1 MNTALVKGLRLGSLT
16 NPTVVALSEFKGRRL
31 LDIRKFFFE
40 ETAST
45 LKPTKKGISLNA
57 ALVREIREL
66 LNTNWDAIEEW
77 LTSGDETAC
86 ESVERAMAQRSC
98 ALESE
103 STKARPH
110 KVKKS
115 STKGAE
121 FFSVESVGGI
131 DELTL
136 NEKHPFFNLPNG
148 STTNAADS
156 AQPLNLLLISY
167 YRAKLRF
174 NGQIETEAEQFF
186 ELFEHEWGLLL
197 KNYCENSPLPK
208 DV

>member
-1 MNTALVKGLRLGSLT
+1 MRAALEKGLRLGSPT

-40 ETAST
+40 ENEST

-57 ALVREIREL
+57 AVVSEIREL

-77 LTSGDETAC
+77 LTSGDATAC
-86 ESVERAMAQRSC
+86 ESVERAMAKRSS

-110 KVKKS
+110 KVRKS

-121 FFSVESVGGI
+121 FFSVESVGGM

-136 NEKHPFFNLPNG
+136 NEKHPFFNQPKG
-148 STTNAADS
+148 HTTS
-156 AQPLNLLLISY
+156 AVDFASQLNLLLISY

-174 NGQIETEAEQFF
+174 TGKIEADAEQFF
-186 ELFEHEWGLLL
+186 KLFEHEWGLSL
-197 KNYCENSPLPK
+197 KNYCENSQLPK
-208 DV
+208 NV